1 MSPFDIVGDINS
13 SKKGLINETNEKDY
27 NAWIVNKAFSY
38 FPDTILHAQEMNTK
52 AHLDN
57 KMQHDYLMGSIRK
70 GKRFSK
76 WAKKDK
82 DEDTLAVQEF
92 FSYNREKAKTA
103 LTILSKDQLKAI
115 KRELKVAKE
124 F

>member
-1 MSPFDIVGDINS
+1 MNPFDIVGDINS
-13 SKKGLINETNEKDY
+13 NKKGLINETNEKDY

-57 KMQHDYLMGSIRK
+57 KMQHDYLMGAVRK
-70 GKRFSK
+70 GKRFTK

>member
-1 MSPFDIVGDINS
+1 MNPFDIVGDINS

-57 KMQHDYLMGSIRK
+57 KMQHDYLMGAVRK
-70 GKRFSK
+70 GKRFTK

>member
-1 MSPFDIVGDINS
+1 MNPFDIVGDINS

-27 NAWIVNKAFSY
+27 NAWIINKAFSY

-57 KMQHDYLMGSIRK
+57 KMQHDYFMGAVRK
-70 GKRFSK
+70 GKRFTK

>member
-13 SKKGLINETNEKDY
+13 SKKGLINDTNEKDY

>member
-1 MSPFDIVGDINS
+1 MNPFDIVGDINS

-38 FPDTILHAQEMNTK
+38 FPDTILHSQEMNTK

-57 KMQHDYLMGSIRK
+57 KMQHDYLIGAVRK
-70 GKRFSK
+70 GKRFTK

>member
-1 MSPFDIVGDINS
+1 MNPFDIVGDINS
-13 SKKGLINETNEKDY
+13 SKKGLISETNEKDY
-27 NAWIVNKAFSY
+27 NAWVVNKAFSY
-38 FPDTILHAQEMNTK
+38 FPDTILHAQEMNIK

-57 KMQHDYLMGSIRK
+57 KMQHDYLMGVVRK

-82 DEDTLAVQEF
+82 DEDTLAIQEF

-115 KRELKVAKE
+115 KRELKVARE